1 MREAVSFLWE
11 LMLRHWTFYF
21 MTRRIQGKLGK
32 YTGCLVM
39 QRAWEASRKE
49 EGEVLPCSHPTPT
62 LPTAS
67 IYPQPDKPRC
77 VWGVTLL
84 VQLSFPFL
92 SLGWLSHRDF
102 RSQGSALPPS
112 YGWLFSGKSL
122 PAFLSCH
129 SKANHR
135 GSLMGSNPRGGWG
148 KP

>member
-62 LPTAS
+62 LPTVP
-67 IYPQPDKPRC
+67 IYRQPDKPR
-77 VWGVTLL
+77 WGGGVYPTSSAE
-84 VQLSFPFL
+84 LSFPKPWVAV
-92 SLGWLSHRDF
+92 S
-102 RSQGSALPPS
+102 
-112 YGWLFSGKSL
+112 SGF
-122 PAFLSCH
+122 PFP
-129 SKANHR
+129 
-135 GSLMGSNPRGGWG
+135 G
-148 KP
+148 